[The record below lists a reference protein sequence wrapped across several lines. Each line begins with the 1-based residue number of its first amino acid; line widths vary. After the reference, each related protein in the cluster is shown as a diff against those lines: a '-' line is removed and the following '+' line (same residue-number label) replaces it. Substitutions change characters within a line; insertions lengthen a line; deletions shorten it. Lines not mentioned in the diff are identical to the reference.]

1 MTWADGIRAY
11 NIDKEKKITKKIQFN
26 DPKFF
31 NTYVEKMSIQMEIKS
46 VFYKIPYW
54 ENLNI
59 SHL

>member
-31 NTYVEKMSIQMEIKS
+31 NTYVEKMSI
-46 VFYKIPYW
+46 
-54 ENLNI
+54 
-59 SHL
+59 